1 MRPVYMRAAR
11 RNIMPVY
18 QYRCEKCGHTFE
30 HTEHIAEHATAHPSC
45 PKCGSQ
51 TVQHA
56 PTPFVAKTERK
67 S

>member
-1 MRPVYMRAAR
+1 MPLGKCAAWR
-11 RNIMPVY
+11 CVMPVY
-18 QYRCEKCGHTFE
+18 QYRCDKCGHVFE
-30 HTEHIAEHATAHPSC
+30 HTEHMAEHATAHPSC

-56 PTPFVAKTERK
+56 PTPFVAKTGRK

>member
-1 MRPVYMRAAR
+1 
-11 RNIMPVY
+11 MPVY
-18 QYRCEKCGHTFE
+18 QYRCEKCGHMFE
-30 HTEHIAEHATAHPSC
+30 HTEHVVEHASAHPSC

-56 PTPFVAKTERK
+56 PTPFVAKTVRK

>member
-1 MRPVYMRAAR
+1 
-11 RNIMPVY
+11 MPVY
-18 QYRCEKCGHTFE
+18 QYRCEKCGHMFE
-30 HTEHIAEHATAHPSC
+30 HTEHVAEHPTAQPSC

-56 PTPFVAKTERK
+56 PTPFVAKTGRK